1 MSSPLLELI
10 GVSKSFPAGDVR
22 IEVLREAHLSLERG
36 SSTAIMGPS
45 GSGKSTILNLIGTL
59 DRPDA
64 GSILFEGK
72 DLATLTP
79 TAQAE
84 FRNRS
89 LGFIFQSH
97 HLLPHCTV
105 LENTLVPCLAC
116 ADRIEDAVLDRARR
130 LLDRVGLGH
139 RLDHLPSRLS
149 GGERQRV
156 AVVRSLIRSP
166 ALVLADEPTGA
177 LDRASAA
184 DVTRL
189 LLELQSELAT
199 TLLVVTHS
207 PELAGR
213 MSRVLRMEDGKL
225 VPENALR
232 QPPATKAG

>member
-10 GVSKSFPAGDVR
+10 GVSKSFVAGEAR
-22 IEVLREAHLSLERG
+22 IEVLRDAHLVLERG

-45 GSGKSTILNLIGTL
+45 GSGKSTILNLVGTL

-64 GSILFEGK
+64 GSIRFEGK
-72 DLATLTP
+72 DLGLLDP
-79 TAQAE
+79 VAQAK
-84 FRNRS
+84 FRNLS

-105 LENTLVPCLAC
+105 LENALVPFLAG
-116 ADRIEDAVLDRARR
+116 ADRIDDDVLDRARR
-130 LLDRVGLGH
+130 LLDRVGLGN
-139 RLDHLPSRLS
+139 RLDHLPGRLS

-184 DVTRL
+184 EVTRL
-189 LLELQSELAT
+189 LLELQSELGT

-207 PELAGR
+207 AELAGR
-213 MSRVLRMEDGKL
+213 MSRVLRMEDGRL
-225 VPENALR
+225 VPE
-232 QPPATKAG
+232 AGSPRPSANQS

>member
-1 MSSPLLELI
+1 MSSPLLQLI
-10 GVSKSFPAGDVR
+10 GVSKSFPAGDAR
-22 IEVLREAHLSLERG
+22 IEVLRDAHLALDRG
-36 SSTAIMGPS
+36 SSTSIMGPS

-72 DLATLTP
+72 DLSTLSP

-105 LENTLVPCLAC
+105 LENTLVPCLAG
-116 ADRIEDAVLDRARR
+116 ADRVEDEVLERARR

-139 RLDHLPSRLS
+139 RLDHLPARLS

-225 VPENALR
+225 VPDDGPGRKLAS
-232 QPPATKAG
+232 PT